1 MIFRI
6 ADCAYRTKV
15 LPGNR
20 ATDGEKKAGPRK
32 EGRPCVILCWHV
44 RAASR
49 TCRSAMR
56 RFGKLL
62 PFRLFRRL
70 YLHRQVCPGFGIW
83 RNRLDRFDSGRSV
96 CRAGYPRNKK
106 ADCGSVVPQSAFVN
120 PCDICCTISLP
131 RNRRRSHYCRRPPA
145 IVLRRLPFRLL
156 PLRIGPLRSDPA
168 GRFAGR
174 YTYPAK
180 PLAMHC

>member
-6 ADCAYRTKV
+6 ADSAYRTKV

-20 ATDGEKKAGPRK
+20 ATDGKKKAGPRK

-49 TCRSAMR
+49 TCRSGY
-56 RFGKLL
+56 FGGCICIG
-62 PFRLFRRL
+62 
-70 YLHRQVCPGFGIW
+70 QVCPGFGIW

-96 CRAGYPRNKK
+96 CRAGYPKEQKSR
-106 ADCGSVVPQSAFVN
+106 
-120 PCDICCTISLP
+120 L
-131 RNRRRSHYCRRPPA
+131 R
-145 IVLRRLPFRLL
+145 LRRAAICFCQS
-156 PLRIGPLRSDPA
+156 LRISAVLFHFLEIDVGHIIVAGRLRLSSAGSRSVCSRSGLGPLRSDPA
-168 GRFAGR
+168 GRFAAR